1 MDKQQNSLKDNAGL
15 TVEDLIEI
23 EMQVT
28 QVNVASE
35 ILLELLHKKREKY
48 VNEKLGKSE
57 EETKKFFESIASDK

>member
-28 QVNVASE
+28 QVNVVSE
-35 ILLELLHKKREKY
+35 ILLELLHKKRSKFLAS
-48 VNEKLGKSE
+48 KDDSE
-57 EETKKFFESIASDK
+57 IKAFFEQSKKEVTK